1 MRETQV
7 RSLSREDPLEKEM
20 ATHSSILAWRTPW
33 TDELGRLHTVH
44 GVTKSRTRLSD
55 FTSLHFM
62 VDYCICFLWAFICVC
77 SVIYLNSWLLFPW
90 NSNPIGWYSTKLL
103 SYFQLRNTIGNIP
116 FCSIISSF
124 LSSKLVMFIFSL
136 EIERM
141 GPVLFN
147 NMLPGNFVN
156 NWGIFNQECK

>member
-1 MRETQV
+1 M
-7 RSLSREDPLEKEM
+7 
-20 ATHSSILAWRTPW
+20 
-33 TDELGRLHTVH
+33 
-44 GVTKSRTRLSD
+44 
-55 FTSLHFM
+55 
-62 VDYCICFLWAFICVC
+62 
-77 SVIYLNSWLLFPW
+77 
-90 NSNPIGWYSTKLL
+90 
-103 SYFQLRNTIGNIP
+103 
-116 FCSIISSF
+116 SSF